1 MRKSYLF
8 SALAVAAVAIAAIS
22 CTEQKQEPQGL
33 VIEKQGVFSSG
44 GQVTEAIPGEYDPTL
59 NWLDQERKGTTTH
72 VDHANTMYQIPAGG
86 SGNPIVFLH
95 GYGQTRTGWQ
105 STPDGREGWSEIFLK
120 KGYSVFLVD
129 QPRRGAAG
137 ATGLSD

>member
-8 SALAVAAVAIAAIS
+8 GALAVA
-22 CTEQKQEPQGL
+22 EQKQEPQGL

-44 GQVTEAIPGEYDPTL
+44 GRVTEAIPGEYDPTQ

-86 SGNPIVFLH
+86 SGTPMVFLH
-95 GYGQTRTGWQ
+95 GYGQTRGMER
-105 STPDGREGWSEIFLK
+105 PVPEERLLG
-120 KGYSVFLVD
+120 V
-129 QPRRGAAG
+129 PR
-137 ATGLSD
+137 